1 MKITFL
7 ICAVSIL
14 FAGVS
19 NAQTRAQDSL
29 AIIKTAHDY
38 IDGYYTNDTTRMQG
52 ALHPELA
59 KRIITKNANGYEQL
73 GQMGAMTLILNTKN
87 HPPVPADK
95 RRQDVTVT
103 DIFRDAATAKVIAS
117 GWVDFLQLH
126 KWHGRWVIVNVLWEL
141 EK

>member
-1 MKITFL
+1 MKKTFL
-7 ICAVSIL
+7 ICVIGLL

-19 NAQTRAQDSL
+19 KAQTRAQDSL
-29 AIIKTAHDY
+29 GIIKTAHDY

-59 KRIITKNANGYEQL
+59 KRIISKNAGGNEVL
-73 GQMGAMTLILNTKN
+73 GQMGAMTLILNTK
-87 HPPVPADK
+87 HHSPIPMDK
-95 RRQDVTVT
+95 RRQEVTVT

-126 KWHGRWVIVNVLWEL
+126 RWHGRWVIVNVLWEL

>member
-1 MKITFL
+1 MKIIFL
-7 ICAVSIL
+7 ICAAAML
-14 FAGVS
+14 FAVAA
-19 NAQTRAQDSL
+19 NAQTRTQDSL

-59 KRIITKNANGYEQL
+59 KRIIAKNANGNEQL

-87 HPPVPADK
+87 HPPIPADK

-126 KWHGRWVIVNVLWEL
+126 RWHGRWVIVNVLWEL